1 MSLFNPNKMKT
12 IHRRLRRRWACG
24 GLCPQMPAVGSQVSQ
39 KPGGQGHGP
48 VGPLGK
54 RHGQLSL
61 LCELTPR
68 PTWWLL
74 CTSRKTG
81 AALTGRKPL
90 LGPCCGP
97 GRGLRWA
104 HTASFRHRPRPDP
117 AGSLPPP
124 LHGSQHPG
132 YSGFSP
138 SGSRPGLF
146 LRCHPGGSSRK
157 GPAGPELSRWSPHSG
172 PALPAPGLAAVRTVS
187 GTE

>member
-68 PTWWLL
+68 PTWWFP

-81 AALTGRKPL
+81 AALTGRKPGLAGSL
-90 LGPCCGP
+90 L
-97 GRGLRWA
+97 WA
-104 HTASFRHRPRPDP
+104 RAGAALGAHSLLRHRPRPDP
-117 AGSLPPP
+117 AGSLLLP

-138 SGSRPGLF
+138 SGSRRASSFAATRAAPPGKDPLGLSSAGGARTPGLLF
-146 LRCHPGGSSRK
+146 PPQAWQLF
-157 GPAGPELSRWSPHSG
+157 
-172 PALPAPGLAAVRTVS
+172 VQ
-187 GTE
+187 